1 MPIEENDLELDDCR
15 GSVDGPDCFEIFNAE
30 ISTIDKA
37 SKPIVY
43 ANVPNVGNTAREA
56 SSRLPVKPLSPAPSA
71 ATVFCGEDLISKCQ
85 RTYISLLWSELCEK
99 IARRRLDQI
108 DTTIRDEAEKVL
120 KEMEKANMID
130 ISPLK
135 TLLENF
141 FMHTA
146 NYKDSMSSV
155 SKRLSEETQAQLLG
169 DAHRRLQKV
178 KAGIDEKAKTT
189 QHLKEEL
196 ASLKVQQQQVELML
210 LKQEKEL
217 IGLQAC
223 VPSLEEEISDIQNAV
238 IRSDKDTE
246 SLEKTKDILERKQ
259 QELAYFK
266 LFP

>member
-1 MPIEENDLELDDCR
+1 MPFDSNDLELEDSR
-15 GSVDGPDCFEIFNAE
+15 GSVDGPDCFEILNATT
-30 ISTIDKA
+30 SSVDKA
-37 SKPIVY
+37 PKPTTC
-43 ANVPNVGNTAREA
+43 ANVPPVGNMVREA
-56 SSRLPVKPLSPAPSA
+56 SSRLPIKPLCPAPST

-108 DTTIRDEAEKVL
+108 DITIREEAEKVL

-130 ISPLK
+130 LSPLK

-146 NYKDSMSSV
+146 SYKDNMSSI
-155 SKRLSEETQAQLLG
+155 SKGLSKEVQAQLLG
-169 DAHRRLQKV
+169 DAHHCLQTV

-196 ASLKVQQQQVELML
+196 ASLKVQQQEVESML
-210 LKQEKEL
+210 LNQKKEL

-223 VPSLEEEISDIQNAV
+223 VPSLEEEISDIQNAKIGRAHV
-238 IRSDKDTE
+238 
-246 SLEKTKDILERKQ
+246 
-259 QELAYFK
+259 
-266 LFP
+266 